1 LGSSGHFGE
10 SVFFLELWVYA
21 LKCRNCFNHRC
32 FEMRL
37 LRTCRTCP
45 RLSTKRSEKPESD
58 GSGVYIFHRR
68 PCRGTGNERKFPL
81 QNHQRANAPRSQWRV
96 GPVWLA
102 RDPPTTCDARRVVWK
117 WGWLPGV
124 LEGPSLAAPMAPWAA
139 CGVGVGGHVRIAP
152 APFLMR
158 VGNEGGQST
167 F

>member
-1 LGSSGHFGE
+1 MKLIGLDFMFFGLGVALDKWFRSAVWKPQRIWGDGCGGLAQPRVSLFG
-10 SVFFLELWVYA
+10 
-21 LKCRNCFNHRC
+21 
-32 FEMRL
+32 
-37 LRTCRTCP
+37 
-45 RLSTKRSEKPESD
+45 
-58 GSGVYIFHRR
+58 R

-81 QNHQRANAPRSQWRV
+81 QNHHRANAPRSQWRV

-124 LEGPSLAAPMAPWAA
+124 LGGPALAAPMAPWAA

>member
-1 LGSSGHFGE
+1 M
-10 SVFFLELWVYA
+10 
-21 LKCRNCFNHRC
+21 KC
-32 FEMRL
+32 FEMPELPQPPELGVSKFLVAYNLKCGSASTIL
-37 LRTCRTCP
+37 LEILICA
-45 RLSTKRSEKPESD
+45 
-58 GSGVYIFHRR
+58 SGVNTFHRR

-81 QNHQRANAPRSQWRV
+81 QNHQRANAPRSQRRV

-124 LEGPSLAAPMAPWAA
+124 LGGPALAAPMAPWAA